1 MRTPSVQGTGGVF
14 SSLTDSLEE
23 AIFAMKKMRT
33 TKKLTTMAMLAAL
46 SIVLVTFIH
55 FPLFP
60 AAAFLEY
67 DPADIPIFIGTF
79 LFGPLAGLSLTFV
92 VAVIQGLTVS
102 AGGQV
107 IGIIMHILATGSF
120 ALLAGNLYKRYH
132 TRKGALLALACGVLS
147 MTVVMAL
154 CNLILTPIYMGTPV
168 EAVLSML
175 VPVIIPFNLL
185 KAGINGIITYF
196 VYKPIQNLVRW
207 DTGAQM
213 GQVS

>member
-1 MRTPSVQGTGGVF
+1 
-14 SSLTDSLEE
+14 
-23 AIFAMKKMRT
+23 
-33 TKKLTTMAMLAAL
+33 
-46 SIVLVTFIH
+46 
-55 FPLFP
+55 
-60 AAAFLEY
+60 
-67 DPADIPIFIGTF
+67 
-79 LFGPLAGLSLTFV
+79 
-92 VAVIQGLTVS
+92 
-102 AGGQV
+102 
-107 IGIIMHILATGSF
+107 
-120 ALLAGNLYKRYH
+120 
-132 TRKGALLALACGVLS
+132 

>member
-1 MRTPSVQGTGGVF
+1 
-14 SSLTDSLEE
+14 
-23 AIFAMKKMRT
+23 MKKMKT

-79 LFGPLAGLSLTFV
+79 LFGPGAGLGLTFV

-132 TRKGALLALACGVLS
+132 TRKGALLALSCGVLS
-147 MTVVMAL
+147 MTAVMAL

-168 EAVLSML
+168 EVVLSML
-175 VPVIIPFNLL
+175 VPVIIPFNLI

-207 DTGAQM
+207 DTAVQA